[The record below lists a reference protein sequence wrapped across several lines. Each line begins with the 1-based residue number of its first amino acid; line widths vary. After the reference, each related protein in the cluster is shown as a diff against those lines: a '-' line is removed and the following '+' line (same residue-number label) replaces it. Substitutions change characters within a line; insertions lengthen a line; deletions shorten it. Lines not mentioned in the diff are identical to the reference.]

1 MGNAASSKEKID
13 ATKPTE
19 VSYVLKLKKEIEQK
33 FKNQET
39 EIFIFPNRN
48 FVMDPFD
55 IVMKSKKNILKISNQ
70 YRKTILYSENLVPV
84 DSSFFD
90 PVLNVM
96 IQRKQKRPE
105 EYFKLNLREILI
117 IDKKSN
123 IFCFVFNNHKI
134 NTRMMLLWIFEKS
147 SIFQTLTTDVIQI
160 IYSYIP
166 KASYTYIM
174 VCNSNIF
181 REIRNNEE
189 FKFISDQE
197 FKDSFGEPSKIL
209 NENY

>member
-1 MGNAASSKEKID
+1 MGNAASSKEKIE
-13 ATKPTE
+13 AIEPTE

-39 EIFIFPNRN
+39 EIFIFHNRN

-55 IVMKSKKNILKISNQ
+55 IVMKSKEDILKISNQ
-70 YRKTILYSENLVPV
+70 HRKTILYSENLVPV
-84 DSSFFD
+84 YSSFLD

-96 IQRKQKRPE
+96 IQRKQKRPK

-134 NTRMMLLWIFEKS
+134 NTRMMLVDF
-147 SIFQTLTTDVIQI
+147 
-160 IYSYIP
+160 
-166 KASYTYIM
+166 
-174 VCNSNIF
+174 
-181 REIRNNEE
+181 
-189 FKFISDQE
+189 
-197 FKDSFGEPSKIL
+197 
-209 NENY
+209 